1 MKFFPILAVL
11 LMPLALPSSAEAA
24 PSPETSILRVN
35 ITSQGYNFALP
46 WQKQRPNTRR
56 GLGALLEGNR
66 VLVTAELAQDA
77 NYIELNRP
85 LPANVSRPKSRQS
98 ITRSIWPPSSRMR
111 TRGISSKAWSRCP
124 WIPG

>member
-1 MKFFPILAVL
+1 MKFRPLLAAL
-11 LMPLALPSSAEAA
+11 LLTLAWPSMATAA

-56 GLGALLEGNR
+56 GLGALLQGNR

-77 NYIELNRP
+77 NYIELEQAASGKR
-85 LPANVSRPKSRQS
+85 
-98 ITRSIWPPSSRMR
+98 IT
-111 TRGISSKAWSRCP
+111 A
-124 WIPG
+124 